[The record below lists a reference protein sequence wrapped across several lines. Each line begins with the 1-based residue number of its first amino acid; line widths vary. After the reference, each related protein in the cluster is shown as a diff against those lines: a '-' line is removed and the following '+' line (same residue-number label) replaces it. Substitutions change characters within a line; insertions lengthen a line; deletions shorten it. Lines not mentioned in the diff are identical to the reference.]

1 MSWNGF
7 SISLYF
13 NIWHLT
19 KRGWI
24 FGKYNYESYVLYLT
38 TTSYFC
44 EIQQTPYLDTMFVS
58 LKLWTMIFFHEI
70 CNKGY
75 ENWCFERL
83 TFLTYNVHVFL
94 TSSLRHVFPKPL
106 KKVANI
112 AFLKISQ
119 NFEVYDPRFLQSKK
133 IFTSCVSYGCLNDVL
148 WISMWRM
155 EKTAN
160 TSLFTTRI
168 FWKQRFLLNLFFC
181 LNNVSCSL
189 WMSNRRV

>member
-1 MSWNGF
+1 MTW
-7 SISLYF
+7 
-13 NIWHLT
+13 

-70 CNKGY
+70 CNKEY

-181 LNNVSCSL
+181 LYNVSCSL

>member
-1 MSWNGF
+1 MRVMFCIWQQQV
-7 SISLYF
+7 ISV
-13 NIWHLT
+13 
-19 KRGWI
+19 
-24 FGKYNYESYVLYLT
+24 KYNKLPTLT
-38 TTSYFC
+38 PC
-44 EIQQTPYLDTMFVS
+44 
-58 LKLWTMIFFHEI
+58 LWVWNFELWFFFHEI

-168 FWKQRFLLNLFFC
+168 FWK
-181 LNNVSCSL
+181 
-189 WMSNRRV
+189 